1 MLKNKK
7 DKKNSEVKKGLKVIW
22 SYILVYKKEVLKI
35 TFLSFLVAFFAV
47 SLPYLTGKIIDSLT
61 NIENIVFC
69 GFEIKNYLFFTIIF
83 SLLVFGNIILFY
95 KKKVISKILWNK
107 VHVDY
112 RVECFNKIISL
123 PFSFHKEKKY
133 GQWSSVLNRASYN
146 LPWIISNRFAE
157 ILPDIIF
164 FLFAFIVSL
173 LINVYLGFMILFGVV
188 CCVFVVFYFS
198 KKIED
203 LSKLDNEVTKKAD
216 SKEFEVFFN
225 IFEIKKSSSE
235 NFERVR
241 VVNYFKKQLKNVMDR
256 LDMVW
261 NISMFFR
268 EGVEAITKISVLLV
282 SVWLFLKGV
291 ISIGEIVVIL
301 SYVVMVFAPI
311 QKIADVWSWFVEI
324 AVVINDAEKV
334 LKTRPEVYEPKNFKE
349 FSKNFKGEIEFKNV
363 SFAYGEKE
371 KKVLRGI
378 DLKINCGE
386 KVAFVG
392 ESGVGK
398 STAIDL
404 IGAFYFPQK
413 GKLLIDGIETERVK
427 LKDLRK
433 KIAFVSQ
440 EISLFNDT
448 VLNNIKYGSEKV
460 TEEEIVE
467 ASKKAFADDF
477 IKEFPKKYKTK
488 VGNRG
493 VKLSG
498 GQKQRISIARAILR
512 DPKILIL
519 DEPTSSLDIKSEK
532 YITESLSK
540 LMSGRTTII
549 IAHRLSTVRNADK
562 IFVFK
567 KGEVVETGSH
577 NELLKIEGGEYKKM
591 YDMHIGLS

>member
-1 MLKNKK
+1 M
-7 DKKNSEVKKGLKVIW
+7 
-22 SYILVYKKEVLKI
+22 
-35 TFLSFLVAFFAV
+35 SFLVAFFAV

>member
-577 NELLKIEGGEYKKM
+577 EELLKIEGGEYKKM

>member
-1 MLKNKK
+1 MLKKNLKK
-7 DKKNSEVKKGLKVIW
+7 GNGEVKKGLKVIW

-61 NIENIVFC
+61 NIENIVFW
-69 GFEIKNYLFFTIIF
+69 GFEIKNYLFFVIIF

-241 VVNYFKKQLKNVMDR
+241 VVNYFKKQLKKVMDR